1 MIKLG
6 FDNRFMIGV
15 SAYSNLNNYIRGT
28 GLFSSENSITAYGES
43 HLKKEMLRLAMMNAY
58 EQCYIELEGD
68 EEVKNT
74 VSGLIEDVLKG
85 YQEMISEMS
94 WLSQTA
100 RNNILRKLSAMT
112 YASCYSD
119 QFKNLGKIDDS
130 NLDSTSLS
138 NLYRRY
144 LSTLLT
150 DAVSGKGGDPDG
162 WAWKSMAS
170 STVNAF
176 YTGAYN
182 SFVILN
188 GLVSGFLGDTV
199 EELYGMLGF
208 VIGHE
213 ITHAFD
219 SNGSHYDEHGQNNDL
234 LTSGDRANYDNRVN
248 KIINFFDSITLLP
261 GTNAGGS
268 RVNGEAIADMGGIK
282 VMLQLAKK
290 VPNFN
295 YDAFF
300 RACAKTWRTQPYD
313 DYGVNARLEDE
324 HPFAYLRVNVT
335 LAQFDEFVETYDLG
349 PGDGMYVPENQ
360 RIAIW

>member
-1 MIKLG
+1 
-6 FDNRFMIGV
+6 
-15 SAYSNLNNYIRGT
+15 
-28 GLFSSENSITAYGES
+28 
-43 HLKKEMLRLAMMNAY
+43 MLLA
-58 EQCYIELEGD
+58 
-68 EEVKNT
+68 T
-74 VSGLIEDVLKG
+74 LI
-85 YQEMISEMS
+85 
-94 WLSQTA
+94 
-100 RNNILRKLSAMT
+100 NI
-112 YASCYSD
+112 
-119 QFKNLGKIDDS
+119 N
-130 NLDSTSLS
+130 STSLS

-150 DAVSGKGGDPDG
+150 DAVNGNSEDPNS
-162 WAWKSMAS
+162 WAWDTMAS

-219 SNGSHYDEHGQNNDL
+219 SNGSHYDEHGQYNDL
-234 LTSGDRANYDNRVN
+234 LTSADRTNYDNRVN
-248 KIINFFDSITLLP
+248 KLINFFDSITLLP

-290 VPNFN
+290 IPNFN
-295 YDAFF
+295 YDVFF

-313 DYGVNARLEDE
+313 DYGVQARLEDE

-349 PGDGMYVPENQ
+349 PGDGMYIPENQ
-360 RIAIW
+360 RIKIW